1 LDTPPADLWLERYLA
16 HLTLERRYSPHTS
29 AATRHDLQAF
39 LAQRPAPAAWDD
51 VTAHDI
57 RAFAARQ
64 HHAGLSGRSIQ
75 RQLSSLRGLFRFLL
89 REGAAHSNPA
99 LGIRAPK
106 SPRPLPKALDPDQA
120 ARLMTAPAPGPDA
133 LRNHAILELFYSS
146 GLRLSELT
154 GLDVGDVDMNEAQV
168 RVTGKGGKT
177 RLLPVGGK
185 ALVALRLWLAE
196 RAVRA
201 LPGQAALFT
210 GRLGRRISAG
220 QVQKITAAAAR
231 AAGLGVHVH
240 PHMLRHSFATHLLES
255 SGDLK
260 AVQELLGH
268 ADIAT
273 TQVYTHLDFQHLA
286 RVYDAAHPRARKKK
300 GR

>member
-1 LDTPPADLWLERYLA
+1 
-16 HLTLERRYSPHTS
+16 
-29 AATRHDLQAF
+29 
-39 LAQRPAPAAWDD
+39 

-64 HHAGLSGRSIQ
+64 HRAGLSGRSIQ

-89 REGAAHSNPA
+89 REGAARSNPA

-106 SPRPLPKALDPDQA
+106 SPRKLPQTLDPDQA
-120 ARLMTAPAPGPDA
+120 ARLMTAPATGPDA
-133 LRNHAILELFYSS
+133 ARDHAILELFYSS

-154 GLDVGDVDMNEAQV
+154 GLDVDAVDFAAGQV
-168 RVTGKGGKT
+168 RVTGKGNKT
-177 RLLPVGGK
+177 RLLPVGSK
-185 ALVALRLWLAE
+185 ALAALRAWLAE
-196 RAVRA
+196 RAARV
-201 LPGQAALFT
+201 PPEQPALFT
-210 GRLGRRISAG
+210 GRLGRRISGG

-255 SGDLK
+255 CGDLK

-286 RVYDAAHPRARKKK
+286 RVYDAAHPRAR
-300 GR
+300 RR